1 MIQLVPA
8 ETHQSI
14 GLKPINRNHF
24 FHFGFPPPPASGN
37 PIGSLTEQEALG
49 LDILV
54 HGEAERT
61 DMVEFFGQQLDGFA
75 FTTNGW
81 VQVNNNG

>member
-1 MIQLVPA
+1 MSSQD
-8 ETHQSI
+8 
-14 GLKPINRNHF
+14 
-24 FHFGFPPPPASGN
+24 
-37 PIGSLTEQEALG
+37 ALG

-61 DMVEFFGQQLDGFA
+61 DMVEFFAQQFVGFA

-81 VQVNNNG
+81 VQVRQTSQKIN

>member
-1 MIQLVPA
+1 MNL
-8 ETHQSI
+8 SS
-14 GLKPINRNHF
+14 LLF
-24 FHFGFPPPPASGN
+24 FPWL
-37 PIGSLTEQEALG
+37 LTTQEALG

-61 DMVEFFGQQLDGFA
+61 DMVEFFAQQFEGFA

-81 VQVNNNG
+81 VQVRRLRPFFPEGGNIFAGRNCRWGCCAIDMCLGS

>member
-1 MIQLVPA
+1 MDF
-8 ETHQSI
+8 
-14 GLKPINRNHF
+14 KPNRLCF
-24 FHFGFPPPPASGN
+24 DFIS
-37 PIGSLTEQEALG
+37 SQEALG

-61 DMVEFFGQQLDGFA
+61 DMVEFFAQQFEGFA

-81 VQVNNNG
+81 VQVCNTFLQK